1 MNMNKKDILLYV
13 CSAYLMHERDIQTH
27 KTIKTLLPKLK
38 EWKMVRILMDGIFL
52 FQSLASA
59 SLKESAYSFTSLH
72 AICRM

>member
-38 EWKMVRILMDGIFL
+38 EWKMVRILMDG
-52 FQSLASA
+52 
-59 SLKESAYSFTSLH
+59 YSSFNHLQVQV
-72 AICRM
+72 